1 MEVYTYAREENCMQ
15 SGTTISEYL
24 IKQLYDHGVR
34 HIFGIPGDYS
44 LSFID
49 LLQHGPI
56 KFINTS
62 DEQGAGFAAEGYARV
77 AGLGAV
83 SVTYAVGSLKV
94 ANATAQAY
102 AERSPVVVICGSPGL
117 KERVRHPL
125 LHHRV
130 NSFETQLDIFRQL
143 TVATATLHDAETACA
158 EIDRVLHA
166 AERHKRPV
174 YIELPRDMVPE
185 LCRPGHAHIDEPEIS
200 DEGALAESLA
210 ETAEML
216 NKAKQPVIIAGV
228 ELMRFGQFEPVV
240 RFAEE
245 HGIPIATTLQSKS
258 AVREDIPLFIGL
270 YAGAVGP
277 EETRRYVESSD
288 CQLLLGAQLTDMEL
302 GMFTAHYDRDRTIL
316 VNSGGVTIR
325 HHSYDVRMPHFLAG
339 LPEIVPNG
347 RVNGELPPLFVPEH
361 FRPHHGEPISVS
373 RLIGC
378 LNGALT
384 RDMVVVAD
392 VGDSLFGSLD
402 LRIPA
407 AGGFISGVYYSNMG
421 FAVPAAAGAQLAN
434 PRLRPLVLVGDGAFQ
449 MTGMELSTAARYGLS
464 PIVIVLN
471 NDGYMTERFFMDG
484 PYNDIQP
491 WKFSRLPELIG
502 AGLGF
507 DVHTED
513 DLSRA
518 LAIARDNVGSFSIL
532 DVHVKDG
539 DVSDRLRQLGESF
552 GKTVRG

>member
-1 MEVYTYAREENCMQ
+1 MQ

-24 IKQLYDHGVR
+24 IQQLYNHGVR

-44 LSFID
+44 LSFLD
-49 LLQHGPI
+49 ALQRSPI
-56 KFINTS
+56 TFMNTS

-102 AERSPVVVICGSPGL
+102 AERSPVVVICGAPGL
-117 KERVRHPL
+117 QERARHPL

-130 NSFETQLDIFRQL
+130 NSFETQLDIFRHL
-143 TVATATLHDAETACA
+143 TVAATALHDPKTAPA

-174 YIELPRDMVPE
+174 YIELPRDMVPMPCE
-185 LCRPGHAHIDEPEIS
+185 PGHAHIDEPEVS
-200 DEGALAESLA
+200 DEHALAEALR
-210 ETAEML
+210 ETAAML
-216 NKAKQPVIIAGV
+216 ANAERPVIIAGV
-228 ELMRFGQFEPVV
+228 ELMRFGQHEPVV
-240 RFAEE
+240 RFAEG

-258 AVREDIPLFIGL
+258 AVREDLPLFIGL

-302 GMFTAHYDRDRTIL
+302 GMFTAQYDRDHTIL
-316 VNSGGVTIR
+316 VNSAGVNIR

-339 LPEIVPNG
+339 LPEIPPVM
-347 RVNGELPPLFVPEH
+347 RLEEELPRYFVPEPFH
-361 FRPHHGEPISVS
+361 PRSDQPVTVS
-373 RLIGC
+373 RLVQC
-378 LNGALT
+378 LNSAIT
-384 RDMVVVAD
+384 PDMVVVAD
-392 VGDSLFGSLD
+392 IGDSLFGALD
-402 LRIPA
+402 LQIPA
-407 AGGFISGVYYSNMG
+407 AGGFLCGVYYSNMG
-421 FAVPAAAGAQLAN
+421 FAVPGSIGAQVAN
-434 PRLRPLVLVGDGAFQ
+434 PRLRPLVIVGDGAFQ
-449 MTGMELSTAARYGLS
+449 MTGMELSTAAHYGLS

-471 NDGYMTERFFMDG
+471 NDGYMTERFFLEG
-484 PYNDIQP
+484 PFNDIQP
-491 WKFSRLPELIG
+491 WEFSRLPEVIG
-502 AGLGF
+502 AGIAY
-507 DVHTED
+507 DIHTED

-518 LAIARDNVGSFSIL
+518 LAIAKDNVNSFTLL
-532 DVHVKDG
+532 DVHIQPG
-539 DVSDRLRQLGESF
+539 DVSDRLRKLGESM